1 MKRELLT
8 THRIFLIIVGIAAA
22 AVLGFI
28 FREPLGEGIS
38 RLYYLLTDRERTQT
52 FINTFKGGAPV
63 AFILIQILQVL
74 LAPFPGEATGFV
86 GGYLFGAWQGFIYS
100 SIGLSVGSVL
110 NFVVGRFLGK
120 RYVRKLIRP
129 ERMARFDQM
138 LKRQGALI
146 VFLLFVFPGFPKDY
160 LCLFL
165 GISKLPFKVFAII
178 ATIGRMPGTL
188 MLSLQGA
195 SVFEQNYTLFVI
207 ILGVFGGIAYV
218 GYTYREAFYEW
229 VEKYNNEKNPG

>member
-8 THRIFLIIVGIAAA
+8 TPRLLLIILGIAAA
-22 AVLGFI
+22 VVLGFI
-28 FREPLGEGIS
+28 FRDPLGEGIS
-38 RLYYLLTDRERTQT
+38 RLYYLLTDRERTKA

-63 AFILIQILQVL
+63 AFISIQVLQVL

-100 SIGLSVGSVL
+100 SIGLSIGSML

-129 ERMARFDQM
+129 ERMAKFDQM
-138 LKRQGALI
+138 LKRQGTLI
-146 VFLLFVFPGFPKDY
+146 VFLLFIFPGFPKDY

-165 GISKLPFKVFAII
+165 GISKLPFRVFVIL

-207 ILGVFGGIAYV
+207 ILGIFGVIAYA
-218 GYTYREAFYEW
+218 GYTYREAFYDW

>member
-8 THRIFLIIVGIAAA
+8 TPRLILFLCGLALLVI
-22 AVLGFI
+22 LGYI
-28 FREPLGEGIS
+28 FREPVGDAFT
-38 RLYYLLTDRERTQT
+38 RLYNLLTDRDRTKA
-52 FINTFKGGAPV
+52 FISTFKGGAPLG
-63 AFILIQILQVL
+63 FMLIQILQVL

-100 SIGLSVGSVL
+100 SIGLTIGSMI
-110 NFVVGRFLGK
+110 NFMVGRFLGK
-120 RYVRKLIRP
+120 RYVRKLISP
-129 ERMARFDQM
+129 KRMAKFDQM

-165 GISKLPFKVFAII
+165 GVSKLPIRVFVVI

-207 ILGVFGGIAYV
+207 ILGVFGAIAFG
-218 GYTYREAFYEW
+218 GYRYREAFYAW
-229 VEKYNNEKNPG
+229 VEKYNNDANHS